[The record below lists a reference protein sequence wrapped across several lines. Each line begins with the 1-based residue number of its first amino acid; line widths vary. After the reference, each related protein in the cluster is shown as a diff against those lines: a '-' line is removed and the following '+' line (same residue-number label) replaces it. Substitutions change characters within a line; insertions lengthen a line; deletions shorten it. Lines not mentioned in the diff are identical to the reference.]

1 MKLTK
6 RLIDATKPGAK
17 EIWIWDSVLPSFG
30 LRVQPTGTKT
40 FVVRYRTASN
50 TQRKLTIGR
59 ADTFDD
65 VDVARD
71 QAREALAKA
80 RDGGDPAKDKT
91 DKRKSATVKDLSERH
106 TTLLSVK
113 VKPSTQ
119 KNYEILWRLHILP
132 KLGSLRVADVTTA
145 DIFERHAEMGE
156 TPINANRAL
165 EVMMKAFTLAERLGW
180 RPKGSNPCAD
190 VQAYPENERQRI
202 LTGDEIARLFAA
214 LDKLQSETPTKIH
227 LCNLIRLLL
236 LSGLRV
242 SEWSC
247 AEWSWYSDN
256 MGTLYL
262 PDSKTGSRVVHLSDA
277 VCQLLRA
284 MKKSGHERWIIPN
297 YDATAPLRYP
307 HQQWDTIRKAL
318 GLNEVR
324 LHDLRHTVGSLGHM
338 NGLSQREV
346 ADMLGHKQMKTTE
359 RYLHTYDVRKREAAN
374 KASDY
379 ILNLGK

>member
-6 RLIDATKPGAK
+6 RLIEATHPAAK
-17 EIWIWDSVLPSFG
+17 EVWVWDSVLPSFG
-30 LRVQPTGTKT
+30 LRVHPTGTKT

-59 ADTFDD
+59 TDTFDD
-65 VDVARD
+65 VDTARD
-71 QAREALAKA
+71 LARAALAKA

-91 DKRKSATVKDLSERH
+91 DKRKSASMADLKERH
-106 TTLLSVK
+106 LTLHAAKLK
-113 VKPSTQ
+113 ESTR

-132 KLGSLRVADVTTA
+132 KMGSLRVADVTTA
-145 DIFERHAEMGE
+145 DVYERHAEMGE
-156 TPINANRAL
+156 TPINANRML
-165 EVMMKAFTLAERLGW
+165 EVLQKAFAIAENLGW
-180 RPKGSNPCAD
+180 RPRGTNPCAQ
-190 VQAYPENERQRI
+190 VQDYPENERQRI
-202 LTGDEIARLFAA
+202 LTTDEISKLFTA
-214 LDKLQSETPTKIH
+214 LDDLQAKTPTKRH
-227 LCNLIRLLL
+227 LCNLIRLLM

-247 AEWSWYSDN
+247 AEWSWFSDN
-256 MGTLYL
+256 MGTLAL
-262 PDSKTGSRVVHLSDA
+262 PDSKTGARIVHLSDA
-277 VCQLLRA
+277 VCAMLRD
-284 MKKSGHERWIIPN
+284 MKKDGHERWIIPN
-297 YDATAPLRYP
+297 YDATNPLRYP
-307 HQQWDTIRKAL
+307 FQQWDTIRNAL
-318 GLNEVR
+318 GLDDVR

-359 RYLHTYDVRKREAAN
+359 RYLHTYDARKREAAN